1 LAGLLAL
8 GAGLLTT
15 AGAGLSA
22 GAVAVSAAPRGLA
35 IAIKNMPVKA
45 PARRGQPSAG
55 AGGVE
60 KEKGSLVKNIPGN
73 GRCVSPGKPG
83 KQGLQLFARKPILGR
98 WRCATQSA
106 AW

>member
-1 LAGLLAL
+1 LV
-8 GAGLLTT
+8 TT

-35 IAIKNMPVKA
+35 IAIKKMPVKA
-45 PARRGQPSAG
+45 PARRGRPSAG

-60 KEKGSLVKNIPGN
+60 KETGSLVKNIPGN
-73 GRCVSPGKPG
+73 GRFVSPGKPG
-83 KQGLQLFARKPILGR
+83 KQELQWFARNPILGR

>member
-1 LAGLLAL
+1 M
-8 GAGLLTT
+8 LTT
-15 AGAGLSA
+15 AGAGLSE

-45 PARRGQPSAG
+45 PARRGRPSAG

-60 KEKGSLVKNIPGN
+60 KEKGSLVKNIPEN

-83 KQGLQLFARKPILGR
+83 KQGLQLFASKPILGR
-98 WRCATQSA
+98 WRYATQSA